1 MFSNLS
7 AMTGI
12 PEGKKRP
19 VRRGGG
25 RHKGKPPVAAD
36 HHENLNAAM
45 KSGDHAAAK
54 SSALMLAKALHAMQA
69 KTQAAG
75 MQGATATN
83 PSQPVD
89 SV

>member
-12 PEGKKRP
+12 PDGKPKRP
-19 VRRGGG
+19 TRRGGG
-25 RHKGKPPVAAD
+25 RHKPSPAD
-36 HHENLNAAM
+36 AHHEKLNAAM
-45 KSGDHAAAK
+45 ASGDHTAAK

-69 KTQAAG
+69 KANAQVPTG
-75 MQGATATN
+75 TS

-89 SV
+89 SI

>member
-12 PEGKKRP
+12 PEGKPKRP
-19 VRRGGG
+19 TRRGGG
-25 RHKGKPPVAAD
+25 RHKPAAKPVDA
-36 HHENLNAAM
+36 HHEKLNAAM
-45 KSGDHAAAK
+45 ASGDHAAAK
-54 SSALMLAKALHAMQA
+54 NAALTLAKALHQMQA
-69 KTQAAG
+69 KTAP
-75 MQGATATN
+75 TATGTS